1 MNAQQTD
8 RLTGLLG
15 VVFSSVYVYQA
26 SQIEDSLLA
35 DAVGVAGVPTAIGY
49 LMLVASA
56 LLFLKTWLKT
66 QNAVSEDDGEEPEP
80 GGSEHPH
87 LKAMGLLA
95 LLAAFVAVVSVLGFL
110 IAIGLMVAAI
120 AYYGGARQFKTLLW
134 CALLTGPALWL
145 SFDYALEIHLPT
157 GMWSQW
163 IGK

>member
-15 VVFSSVYVYQA
+15 VIFSSMYAYQA

-49 LMLVASA
+49 LMLMASA

-66 QNAVSEDDGEEPEP
+66 QAAISEDESEEVEP

-95 LLAAFVAVVSVLGFL
+95 LLAAFVALVSVFGFL